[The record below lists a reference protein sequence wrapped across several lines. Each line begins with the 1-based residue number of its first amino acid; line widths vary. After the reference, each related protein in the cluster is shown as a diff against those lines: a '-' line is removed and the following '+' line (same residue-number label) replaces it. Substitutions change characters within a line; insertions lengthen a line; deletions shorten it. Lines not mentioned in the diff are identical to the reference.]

1 MSEPMP
7 ARRET
12 AFSRTEMDAVF
23 KMATSS
29 SDSVGVAIPQPG
41 LRAKHATLGFNPT
54 NHSNSVGVAISRRR
68 YSQQE
73 MHMLLV

>member
-7 ARRET
+7 ARREA

-23 KMATSS
+23 GMATSS
-29 SDSVGVAIPQPG
+29 
-41 LRAKHATLGFNPT
+41 
-54 NHSNSVGVAISRRR
+54 SNSVGVAISRRR

>member
-12 AFSRTEMDAVF
+12 AFVATGMETVCEMVV
-23 KMATSS
+23 SS

-41 LRAKHATLGFNPT
+41 LRAKHATLGINPT